1 MRYERKI
8 LVPYLETLFHLELT
22 VHGLAAKWRHYDDLC
37 SDTERYIKNYQSPS
51 IPSPPKKPSDTI
63 EFLKGFF
70 VSAIFLPIIIGA
82 FLLIKALFAD
92 TFEVFFLLLSTALPF
107 ILLRFAIHLGYG
119 AIAEAREKFEEEMY
133 THQQLMDQL
142 KEEDALYHKQK
153 QLLPHYRNI
162 SSQCS
167 SELSNAKKI
176 LEKAYRANI
185 IPSRYRNLYAVS
197 YLYEYFNSS
206 NANDLD
212 MIIQTL
218 LLDNIQKQLLI
229 IQQKLDQIISN
240 QQDMLYELQGICQK
254 AERIEQNS
262 QKQLQSLAR
271 QERNQE
277 LQSQYLS
284 MIESNT
290 AATAYFSAATCYET
304 MRL

>member
-1 MRYERKI
+1 
-8 LVPYLETLFHLELT
+8 
-22 VHGLAAKWRHYDDLC
+22 
-37 SDTERYIKNYQSPS
+37 
-51 IPSPPKKPSDTI
+51 
-63 EFLKGFF
+63 
-70 VSAIFLPIIIGA
+70 
-82 FLLIKALFAD
+82 
-92 TFEVFFLLLSTALPF
+92 
-107 ILLRFAIHLGYG
+107 
-119 AIAEAREKFEEEMY
+119 
-133 THQQLMDQL
+133 MDQL